1 MKTIFAATLAIL
13 IALPNAGNSAVM
25 KCQMNIM
32 RIENGEMS
40 GTPHRVAEAILT
52 ADAHQFYAVVGE
64 RIISSPIL
72 SENKGDL
79 AAYHSGAAYFM
90 RKNSFGVIYD
100 DFGYVFDECEK
111 TILACQGFYPPGR
124 LLNQVRAKRLSDC
137 VSLPLVADD

>member
-32 RIENGEMS
+32 RIENGGMS

-111 TILACQGFYPPGR
+111 
-124 LLNQVRAKRLSDC
+124 
-137 VSLPLVADD
+137 VA

>member
-32 RIENGEMS
+32 RIGEMS

-72 SENKGDL
+72 SENKGNL

-90 RKNSFGVIYD
+90 RKDSFGVIYD
-100 DFGYVFDECEK
+100 DFGYVFDECE
-111 TILACQGFYPPGR
+111 R
-124 LLNQVRAKRLSDC
+124 WHDE
-137 VSLPLVADD
+137 